1 MKHNNFINYNKVLNN
16 LTQYLLAGNA
26 GHAMYD
32 YGKGERLNTQSP
44 ILVGTQPVYF
54 VQVVTPTDRIYLK
67 INSVLFTEGIKMFSL
82 LTGTTAAIIFLVFLL
97 RKWYSILEDEVAKRT
112 RDLNESNY
120 KLMKANESLKI
131 KDEAQNQFINVAAH
145 ELRTPIQP
153 ILNAIY
159 LLQSAE
165 LSISKKNQYIDII
178 KRNTEK
184 LGRLAEDILD
194 VTRIESNTLK
204 LMNERLNL
212 YDLISNIVE
221 EYKRNIQFIY
231 KDLVV
236 NYGSPSKTIFVT
248 GDRLRLNQV
257 LLNLLDNAGKF
268 TKKGSI
274 TVTSAIMSNKV
285 QVTVKDTG
293 VGIHNEIFPKLF
305 SKFVTRSDRGTG
317 LGLFISKSIIEAHGG
332 KIWAESSSQQEGAT
346 FIFTLPLLDKENGE
360 RQEENDKKK
369 IRIGYLQIQRRL
381 FCISIVVLL
390 GWLVVMCHCYFH
402 QGGYAQEQNQSSRNI
417 DDKSLRVAYL
427 TDGLFTNA
435 GWGAFAY
442 NGGQEIISKYGYGVT
457 FLDNVSISNIETTL
471 KDYAD
476 GNYDIIIA
484 QGYEWG
490 DPVIQIAKK
499 YPDIKFIV
507 FTGLVK
513 SENVASIFPKQQEAT
528 YLLGALAGMLSKN
541 HTIGFIGGDEKYP
554 NLKRIYEGYKQGAL
568 DVNSTTKV
576 LVTYLDDWDNE
587 TKGKSAALSQIE
599 QGADFILHVA
609 DTAGQ
614 GVINAAKEKGIYAF
628 GAVTDQNKLAP
639 DTVVTSFV
647 LDPVKAYD
655 SVFKMIRL
663 NNFTGMIYTP
673 GIESTKN
680 STTEDGILYIAPFH
694 GFENKIPK
702 DIQDKFLQ
710 LSQDIKNK
718 KIKVSE

>member
-1 MKHNNFINYNKVLNN
+1 MLSGDNVSNLLEEKFNQLNSVTKVDSLLITDNEGVITTHKASVGMKTFVNIDISSNDYMKQTMDSLQPVYSNGFTGIDGKYRIVITYPITSLEDGHYIGTVVANLPTIEFFKNYGNVNDINSQFLVAFDRNGNLLAVGASGDLVGKNFFGNETQQFINYNKVLNN

-159 LLQSAE
+159 LLQSAD
-165 LSISKKNQYIDII
+165 LSMAKKNQYIDII

-204 LMNERLNL
+204 LMKERLNL

-236 NYGSPSKTIFVT
+236 NYESSSKTIFVT
-248 GDRLRLNQV
+248 VDRLRLNQV

-274 TVTSAIMSNKV
+274 TVTTAIMSSKV

-293 VGIHNEIFPKLF
+293 VGIHPEIFPKLF

-317 LGLFISKSIIEAHGG
+317 LGLFISKSIIKEHGG
-332 KIWAESSSQQEGAT
+332 KIWAENSSQQEGAT
-346 FIFTLPLLDKENGE
+346 FIFTLPLLDKENVE
-360 RQEENDKKK
+360 RREEND
-369 IRIGYLQIQRRL
+369 
-381 FCISIVVLL
+381 
-390 GWLVVMCHCYFH
+390 
-402 QGGYAQEQNQSSRNI
+402 E
-417 DDKSLRVAYL
+417 
-427 TDGLFTNA
+427 
-435 GWGAFAY
+435 
-442 NGGQEIISKYGYGVT
+442 
-457 FLDNVSISNIETTL
+457 
-471 KDYAD
+471 
-476 GNYDIIIA
+476 
-484 QGYEWG
+484 
-490 DPVIQIAKK
+490 
-499 YPDIKFIV
+499 
-507 FTGLVK
+507 
-513 SENVASIFPKQQEAT
+513 
-528 YLLGALAGMLSKN
+528 
-541 HTIGFIGGDEKYP
+541 
-554 NLKRIYEGYKQGAL
+554 
-568 DVNSTTKV
+568 
-576 LVTYLDDWDNE
+576 
-587 TKGKSAALSQIE
+587 
-599 QGADFILHVA
+599 
-609 DTAGQ
+609 
-614 GVINAAKEKGIYAF
+614 
-628 GAVTDQNKLAP
+628 
-639 DTVVTSFV
+639 
-647 LDPVKAYD
+647 
-655 SVFKMIRL
+655 
-663 NNFTGMIYTP
+663 
-673 GIESTKN
+673 
-680 STTEDGILYIAPFH
+680 
-694 GFENKIPK
+694 
-702 DIQDKFLQ
+702 
-710 LSQDIKNK
+710 
-718 KIKVSE
+718 